1 MQCAF
6 NLMKTIFFVNTLVNY
21 KFVCLVY
28 SLFSVYDKA
37 YYEDLAGESMKLN
50 EFSKR
55 IGLPV
60 TKLRYYARFGVT
72 EPERAENNY
81 REFKKDEAI
90 KIYNALMM
98 RSFDMK
104 IEDIVDLHNTE
115 KSVDVDSWVFGQL
128 NDIQSKIEQLQI
140 RLDRLKELKKSIE
153 QYQEYKGNPFVAPRF
168 SEYVLW
174 SFEDDF
180 KFNDENIE
188 MLRKMTNRCPF
199 SYIALKYK
207 QEDINKDVF
216 SPSLGIGVLKKNIE
230 KCGLKV
236 PENAEYTGD
245 LQYIGCYFENDRM
258 FELTQED
265 LKPLYELAKEM
276 NVELTGDLT
285 GRFYMAYPKNGKLI
299 YCYALGREYRKK

>member
-1 MQCAF
+1 
-6 NLMKTIFFVNTLVNY
+6 
-21 KFVCLVY
+21 
-28 SLFSVYDKA
+28 
-37 YYEDLAGESMKLN
+37 MKLN

-60 TKLRYYARFGVT
+60 TKLRYYARYGIT
-72 EPERAENNY
+72 KPERAENNY

-90 KIYNALMM
+90 TIYNALMM

-104 IEDIVDLHNTE
+104 IEDIVELHKTD
-115 KSVDVDSWVFGQL
+115 KLIDVDSWIYGQL

-140 RLDRLKELKKSIE
+140 RLDRLKELKESIE
-153 QYQEYKGNPFVAPRF
+153 KFQEYKGNPFVAPRF

-180 KFNDENIE
+180 EFNDDNIE
-188 MLRKMTNRCPF
+188 MLRKMTDRCPF
-199 SYIALKYK
+199 SYIALRYK
-207 QEDINKDVF
+207 QEDIMNKEIF
-216 SPSLGIGVLKKNIE
+216 SPSLGIGILRKNIE

-236 PENAEYTGD
+236 PESAEYTGD
-245 LQYIGCYFENDRM
+245 LQYIGCYFENDRL

-299 YCYALGREYRKK
+299 YCYALGMEYLKNN